1 MQDEPTHA
9 SSWYKIK
16 HQVILINP
24 SHTAMKRPFLLSL
37 LLLLGLYCAAC
48 AAPPVSPPPTVTPM
62 NSISL
67 IHSDMTLPH
76 EGQPHGV
83 PETYDWSKGP
93 RLGMGND
100 PGQFKAITA
109 WGQLYLDA
117 QGSPA
122 SNVRVHLRQVETYLL
137 SRQDGQ
143 WRLVQ
148 SSLDVAGAAYREDFV
163 DDLNVPADVRAEPG
177 GGISVRLQ
185 EGYNYH
191 FWPTGGRAAINGDD
205 IAGVFTT
212 VQARLVLDDP
222 AGPGELDQARY
233 LLSMGGDYWLSTTAA
248 WDQWKTNGDIAIG
261 RFRYV
266 TRDWQSFN
274 MTTLSLDALEQQPPP
289 MR

>member
-1 MQDEPTHA
+1 M
-9 SSWYKIK
+9 
-16 HQVILINP
+16 
-24 SHTAMKRPFLLSL
+24 L
-37 LLLLGLYCAAC
+37 LLLCCASC

-67 IHSDMTLPH
+67 IHSDMTQPH

-83 PETYDWSKGP
+83 PESYNWSQQP

-100 PGQFKAITA
+100 PGEFKAITA

-122 SNVRVHLRQVETYLL
+122 SNARVHLRQIETYLL

-143 WRLVQ
+143 WRRVQ
-148 SSLDVAGAAYREDFV
+148 SSPEVEGAAYREDFV
-163 DDLNVPADVRAEPG
+163 DDLNVPADVRLEPG
-177 GGISVRLQ
+177 GGVSVQLQ
-185 EGYNYH
+185 TGYNYH
-191 FWPTGGRAAINGDD
+191 FWPTGGRASIDGED

-222 AGPGELDQARY
+222 AGPDELDQARY
-233 LLSMGGDYWLSTTAA
+233 LLSMGGDYWLSLTAP
-248 WDQWKTNGDIAIG
+248 WDQWKTNGDVAIG

-266 TRDWQSFN
+266 TRDWQAFN
-274 MTTLSLDALEQQPPP
+274 MCTLDLDALSQAPPP
-289 MR
+289 LR